1 MANSNRSLVEKLIA
15 QWPGVL
21 GLISTA
27 IGIYIIWQVHQVG
40 RHSGSRAGLVFIVIG
55 LVLVGYWAM
64 ANRSDGYNF

>member
-1 MANSNRSLVEKLIA
+1 MLDRNRSFVEKLIA

-21 GLISTA
+21 GLLSA
-27 IGIYIIWQVHQVG
+27 AVGIFIIWQVHQGG

-64 ANRSDGYNF
+64 ANRDDGYNF